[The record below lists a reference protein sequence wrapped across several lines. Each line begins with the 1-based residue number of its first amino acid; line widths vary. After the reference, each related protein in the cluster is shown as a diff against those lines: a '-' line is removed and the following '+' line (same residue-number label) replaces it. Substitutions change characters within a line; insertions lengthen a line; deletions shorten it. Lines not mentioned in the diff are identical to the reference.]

1 MKSILKCCCG
11 QNKPIKKKYNSTP
24 INEQQLLNIFEILD
38 QRYLVRDYKSDPNP
52 PEPMRPYRR
61 KTKTG
66 ELIRFFESINK
77 TV

>member
-1 MKSILKCCCG
+1 MESILKCCCG
-11 QNKPIKKKYNSTP
+11 QKKTTVKKNSTP

-38 QRYLVRDYKSDPNP
+38 SRYLVRDYKSDPNP